1 MARETNKEYF
11 EREQQR
17 RMLMK
22 FIRRDSMEKM
32 MFAWVNC
39 LRTNMPGVS
48 IEKAITNFIKYH
60 NLEDDLSVV
69 GCTTTYVRMQREYID
84 YQRIINTQKKDGSNS
99 TETSED

>member
-84 YQRIINTQKKDGSNS
+84 YQRIIHKSNDDENNECDS
-99 TETSED
+99 K

>member
-1 MARETNKEYF
+1 
-11 EREQQR
+11 
-17 RMLMK
+17 MLMK

-84 YQRIINTQKKDGSNS
+84 YQRIIHKSNDDENNECDS
-99 TETSED
+99 K

>member
-1 MARETNKEYF
+1 
-11 EREQQR
+11 
-17 RMLMK
+17 MLMK

-84 YQRIINTQKKDGSNS
+84 YQRVIHKSSDDEKNECDSK
-99 TETSED
+99 